1 MLKEDILGE
10 LLVGEYRKVMVMG
23 ATDTGKTYLAF
34 SLAERLAAEGL
45 KVGMLDCDLGQS
57 SIGPPCTVGL
67 QYPLEEGR
75 DFLHPT
81 AMVFLGHLSPA
92 GDVGSMIDASL
103 RLEKRALELGCDTL
117 LIDTTGMVEGSLAA
131 LLKRGKIRKLRP
143 DLIISLDEAG
153 ETRHIFKDLEE
164 SAYGRLEFLKP
175 SAEARPRGRR
185 ERSDH
190 RGELFREYFLA
201 AGELELDLSEIELIP
216 VSNRIPADPGFL
228 REGHLLGLNDDK
240 GLTHALA
247 ILEKRDKRILM
258 LRSPFEGDSSE
269 IESVVVGPYRMDDE
283 GKTNLIRS

>member
-1 MLKEDILGE
+1 
-10 LLVGEYRKVMVMG
+10 MVMG
-23 ATDTGKTYLAF
+23 ATDTGKTCLAF

-67 QYPLEEGR
+67 QYPLEKGQ
-75 DFLHPT
+75 DLLHPT

-92 GDVGSMIDASL
+92 GDVGSMIDAGL
-103 RLEKRALELGCDTL
+103 RLEKLAVELECDLL
-117 LIDTTGMVEGSLAA
+117 LIDTSGMVEGGLAA

-164 SAYGRLEFLKP
+164 SAYGQLEFVKP

-185 ERSDH
+185 ERSDY
-190 RGELFREYFLA
+190 RGELFREYYKA
-201 AGELELDLSEIELIP
+201 AGELELDLSEISLVP

-228 REGHLLGLNDDK
+228 QEGHLLGLNDK
-240 GLTHALA
+240 RGLTLSLA
-247 ILEKRDKRILM
+247 ILQKRDDRIIA
-258 LRSPFEGDSSE
+258 LRSPFKGEINQ
-269 IESVVVGPYRMDDE
+269 IESVVVGPYKIDAE
-283 GKTNLIRS
+283 GRTTLVRS